1 MKLDYL
7 YIKGYR
13 RITEATIL
21 CGDATFLIGENNI
34 GKSSILKALEIY
46 FSEKI
51 KLDEQDFFKIDETNH
66 LADEV
71 ILEGKFIDL
80 PIEAHTWR
88 GFKGRIITEII
99 NKKHSNCIYY
109 KKTFYRSGANVKRE
123 MKCFKKSINS
133 TYSDCKTLNDFIVAG
148 ISEIEINEI
157 FEEFD
162 KTKNITAKEKEKLEL
177 ISDIWEI
184 DESASD
190 WANNPG
196 GIEGNISIRLPKF
209 LLIPAENRKEEI
221 EGSGGTLQ
229 KTMKELFDDVRDASP
244 NYKQAQHYLDL
255 LAKELDPTDEN
266 KEFGKM
272 ISDINGII
280 SGVFTDTKI
289 HIDTNLSDPS
299 TSIKPAFDIEM
310 SSNVRT
316 KPERQGMGSIRSTVF
331 ALLRYRESFVERKKQ
346 QGVLIRPI
354 IIGFEEP
361 EMYLHPN
368 AASLMRDK
376 IYELATS
383 SNSKIICTTH
393 SPYMIDL
400 SVRIDEENYPKQ
412 VLNLLKI
419 EKDDTLNFH
428 ICKSVAFNTSSA
440 YKQLQDDEQH
450 FVKFLLKIDDYIA
463 KVFFC
468 KKVIIVEG
476 DTEELL
482 LKETI
487 NRLPDVKRKLFL
499 SNYQVIKARGK
510 ATIISLVKYLRAMSI
525 LPFVIHDRDK
535 VDGAT
540 KFNQPILDALDNN
553 ELNRLLI
560 EDTIEDI
567 LGYGEPTS
575 EKPYKAFKHISTNWG
590 DDWLSIQENWRV
602 IFETRIASELFIES

>member
-7 YIKGYR
+7 YIKGFR
-13 RITEATIL
+13 RITEATIF

-34 GKSSILKALEIY
+34 GKSSVLKALETY
-46 FSEKI
+46 FSEKVKI
-51 KLDEQDFFKIDETNH
+51 DEQDFFKIDETDH
-66 LADEV
+66 LVDEV
-71 ILEGKFIDL
+71 VLEGKFIDL
-80 PIEAHTWR
+80 PAEAYNWR
-88 GFKGRIITEII
+88 GFKSRIIVETI
-99 NKKHSNCIYY
+99 NGNLSNCIYY
-109 KKTFYRSGANVKRE
+109 RKTFYRNGTNAKRE
-123 MKCFKKSINS
+123 MKCFKKSIGSN
-133 TYSDCKTLNDFIVAG
+133 YSNCKTLNDYIIAG
-148 ISEIEINEI
+148 INENEINEI
-157 FEEFD
+157 FEDFD
-162 KTKNITAKEKEKLEL
+162 KNKTIPPKEKDKLEL

-184 DESASD
+184 DETDSNWD
-190 WANNPG
+190 NNPG

-221 EGSGGTLQ
+221 EGTSGTLQ

-255 LAKELDPTDEN
+255 LAKELDPNDEN

-280 SGVFTDTKI
+280 SGVFINTKI

-331 ALLRYRESFVERKKQ
+331 ALLRYREDFVERKKQ

-400 SVRIDEENYPKQ
+400 GVRIDEENYPKQ

-419 EKDDTLNFH
+419 EKDDLLNFH
-428 ICKSVAFNTSSA
+428 ICKSVAFNTSNA
-440 YKQLQDDEQH
+440 YRQLQNDEKD
-450 FVKFLLKIDDYIA
+450 FVKFLLKVDDYIA

-482 LKETI
+482 LKETV
-487 NRLPDVKRKLFL
+487 NRLPDTKRRFFL

-510 ATIISLVKYLRAMSI
+510 ASIISLVKYLRAMSI
-525 LPFVIHDRDK
+525 LPFVIHDRDQ

-560 EDTIEDI
+560 ENTIEDI
-567 LGYGEPTS
+567 LGYDEPTS
-575 EKPYKAFKHISTNWG
+575 EKPYKAFKHISNNWG
-590 DDWLSIQENWRV
+590 DEWLDVQENWRI
-602 IFETRIASELFIES
+602 IFEARIASELFVES